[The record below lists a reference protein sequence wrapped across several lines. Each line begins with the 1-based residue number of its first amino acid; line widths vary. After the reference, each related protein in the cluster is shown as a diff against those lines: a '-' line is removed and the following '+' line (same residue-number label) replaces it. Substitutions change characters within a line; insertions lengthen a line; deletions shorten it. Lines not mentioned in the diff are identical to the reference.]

1 MSASS
6 NFIASQ
12 WWRPS
17 GDLPDNLTGI
27 TFESRDYAKPQ
38 ITLPPAYKAL
48 QAGQTIAIKSATGKR
63 FVQMDSEEI
72 KTTTD
77 MGSST
82 RFTVIN
88 VGNGDIALHSKRYN
102 RFISMN
108 DSKIEAS
115 AVINAYQLPDDSTS
129 ERFKV
134 INAGNGEVDLYN
146 AHWDRFLRMN
156 GETMKASQRRCLNEY
171 QIIEPGSSCANGLYE
186 VETHADCMRA
196 KDKLGHTYI
205 PGKENQSNYKI
216 NHQNNGDTKVNST
229 DNSSHCSFYNDP
241 SATTWNRVVF
251 NTNFD
256 APNNTITGNNSWQA
270 RSENWKI
277 CRKQPLDSS
286 CIDDP
291 PSVEPGEPVEFTEFE
306 PHQGWDA
313 RAVSKLSFSRADTSG
328 VRGVSFTIPTTDKR
342 VVVGLRRSSSESWQQ
357 NDFQLLFVDDGSM
370 RITELGSSK
379 GDWFKFGRYKKGS
392 VGMVKINEE
401 GKVEYLVDGELIYT
415 SVWGPS
421 YPVNVDLRYGST
433 GTELQD
439 IKWVDRDGSEGKF
452 VMVADPV

>member
-1 MSASS
+1 
-6 NFIASQ
+6 
-12 WWRPS
+12 
-17 GDLPDNLTGI
+17 
-27 TFESRDYAKPQ
+27 
-38 ITLPPAYKAL
+38 
-48 QAGQTIAIKSATGKR
+48 
-63 FVQMDSEEI
+63 MDSEEI

-88 VGNGDIALHSKRYN
+88 VGNGDIALHSKRNN

-146 AHWDRFLRMN
+146 AHWNRFLRMN

-171 QIIEPGSSCANGLYE
+171 QIIKPWSSCANGLYE

-216 NHQNNGDTKVNST
+216 NHQDNGDTKVNTT
-229 DNSSHCSFYNDP
+229 DLSSHCSFYNDP

-256 APNNTITGNNSWQA
+256 APNNTITGNNLASKI
-270 RSENWKI
+270 RKLEN
-277 CRKQPLDSS
+277 
-286 CIDDP
+286 
-291 PSVEPGEPVEFTEFE
+291 
-306 PHQGWDA
+306 
-313 RAVSKLSFSRADTSG
+313 
-328 VRGVSFTIPTTDKR
+328 
-342 VVVGLRRSSSESWQQ
+342 
-357 NDFQLLFVDDGSM
+357 M
-370 RITELGSSK
+370 
-379 GDWFKFGRYKKGS
+379 
-392 VGMVKINEE
+392 
-401 GKVEYLVDGELIYT
+401 
-415 SVWGPS
+415 
-421 YPVNVDLRYGST
+421 
-433 GTELQD
+433 
-439 IKWVDRDGSEGKF
+439 
-452 VMVADPV
+452 